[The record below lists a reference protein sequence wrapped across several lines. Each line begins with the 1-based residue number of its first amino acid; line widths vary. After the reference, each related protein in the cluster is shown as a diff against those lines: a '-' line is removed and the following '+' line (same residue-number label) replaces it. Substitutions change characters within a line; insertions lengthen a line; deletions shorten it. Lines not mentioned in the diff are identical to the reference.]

1 MTGDMG
7 GIYICTQTLYLFLS
21 ISFHQ
26 QHKTKNKT
34 EGNEKKRQTANIYMQ
49 LALMIQVVLIV
60 RRSVYLYNI
69 LPNDVCRASTGK
81 KDASITTLLMAWCI
95 ISIVHINLYFTS

>member
-34 EGNEKKRQTANIYMQ
+34 ERNEKKRQTANIYMQ

-69 LPNDVCRASTGK
+69 LPNDVCRTSTGK
-81 KDASITTLLMAWCI
+81 KRRVNNNIGDGMVYCFHCT
-95 ISIVHINLYFTS
+95 H